1 ETMWPIHV
9 AAKLGDAELLR
20 LLLLEG
26 ATLDQ
31 RTSAGRTAED
41 IARAADRNGSH
52 QEVVALLGKVVV
64 CNLRDAVTLMDSNRF
79 SKAGLDP

>member
-1 ETMWPIHV
+1 MWPIHV

-31 RTSAGRTAED
+31 RTHGRTKMG
-41 IARAADRNGSH
+41 GS
-52 QEVVALLGKVVV
+52 
-64 CNLRDAVTLMDSNRF
+64 
-79 SKAGLDP
+79 LD